1 MRQLLH
7 IVTKPNDD
15 LASSMVESERSLPNT
30 KVEVVDLTKPDPD
43 YNQLVQKIFT
53 ADSIQVW

>member
-7 IVTKPNDD
+7 IVTKPNDA
-15 LASSMVESERSLPNT
+15 LAGMMLENEQSLPNT
-30 KVEVVDLTKPDPD
+30 KVDMVDLTNAKPD
-43 YNQLVQKIFT
+43 YKQLVEKIFA

>member
-7 IVTKPNDD
+7 IVTKPDD
-15 LASSMVESERSLPNT
+15 VLARTMLENEQSLPNT
-30 KVEVVDLTKPDPD
+30 RVDVIDLTKRNPD
-43 YNQLVQKIFT
+43 YNQLVEKIFT